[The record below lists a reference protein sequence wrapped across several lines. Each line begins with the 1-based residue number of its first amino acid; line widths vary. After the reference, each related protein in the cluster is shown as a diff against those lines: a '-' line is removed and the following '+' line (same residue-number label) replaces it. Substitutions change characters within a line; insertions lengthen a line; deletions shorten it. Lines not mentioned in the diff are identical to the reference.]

1 MVERVVYQL
10 VPVQAGQAQIPGQT
24 LVFSIQAALYV
35 LAGCQVSSNNGVIEQ
50 GHNLFFFLVTN
61 HHWLVIL
68 VKGRNALQTMLLKPI
83 NPLFTISPA
92 GSALTIPPCLD
103 LPHVE

>member
-50 GHNLFFFLVTN
+50 GHNLCFFLVTIG
-61 HHWLVIL
+61 L
-68 VKGRNALQTMLLKPI
+68 
-83 NPLFTISPA
+83 
-92 GSALTIPPCLD
+92 
-103 LPHVE
+103 